1 MMIIVCS
8 IMFFSIL
15 INLAYNS
22 EGHIE
27 NNLVQMYVIRN
38 LEVVGVLCILVKATY
53 FLSVT
58 N

>member
-1 MMIIVCS
+1 
-8 IMFFSIL
+8 MFFSIL